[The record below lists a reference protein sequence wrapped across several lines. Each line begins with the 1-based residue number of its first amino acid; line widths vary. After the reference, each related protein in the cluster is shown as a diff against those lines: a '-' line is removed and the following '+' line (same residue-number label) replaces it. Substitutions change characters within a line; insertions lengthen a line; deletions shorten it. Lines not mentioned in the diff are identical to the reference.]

1 MTKEEAKLAYALI
14 TLYSNLYK
22 NTYNRDPKI
31 NKHRD
36 KWAMQDVID
45 SVTYDR
51 ARELLEYYF
60 TTTNSGHTLKWF
72 LYNFDRLDEVI
83 DKIQADKKRREFLRE
98 QTKRMV
104 EENE

>member
-22 NTYNRDPKI
+22 NAYNRDPKI

-60 TTTNSGHTLKWF
+60 TTTNPGHTLKWF

-98 QTKRMV
+98 QTKKMV